1 MTHSAICF
9 DTVLPAAAQLPVL
22 SAALP
27 NARLWGGLPAQDG
40 AVAESFAALHAA
52 EGFAVQDVATAGQL
66 RRLGWRGPIALLPGA
81 ASARALEPCS
91 RLGLWHTVAC
101 EAHIDWLAAH
111 KSQQPQQVL
120 LGAGAG
126 GFAPARL
133 RSVHARLSALPQVD
147 GVTLWAQAPDVPAA
161 AALATALQ
169 TISADWPGQRSL
181 VVPLA
186 LDAVATLL
194 QPLQAL
200 ADQAERQAWDLEV
213 ICIPCG

>member
-66 RRLGWRGPIALLPGA
+66 RRLGWRGPIALLPGVA
-81 ASARALEPCS
+81 DARALELCS
-91 RLGLWHTVAC
+91 RLGLWPAVAC
-101 EAHIDWLAAH
+101 DAHIDWLAAH
-111 KSQQPQQVL
+111 KSQQPLQVL
-120 LGAGAG
+120 LGAGAQ

-133 RSVHARLSALPQVD
+133 RSAYARLSALPQVD
-147 GVTLWAQAPDVPAA
+147 GVILWAQAPDTATA
-161 AALATALQ
+161 AALAGQLDAS
-169 TISADWPGQRSL
+169 SADWPGQRSL
-181 VVPLA
+181 VVTLA
-186 LDAVATLL
+186 LDRAATLL
-194 QPLQAL
+194 PQLQAL
-200 ADQAERQAWDLEV
+200 AARAERQGWDLEV
-213 ICIPCG
+213 VCTV